1 MRKAPV
7 SYGQLDAALQSL
19 GFSVRVEKGKHR
31 LYTHAETGAVFSLPD
46 RRRTDLVSATHFA
59 AAQHTVSEYGIAD
72 EVEFAS
78 QLQKA
83 S

>member
-1 MRKAPV
+1 MRKAHV
-7 SYGQLDAALQSL
+7 TYGQLDAALQSL
-19 GFSVRVEKGKHR
+19 GFSVRVEAGKHR
-31 LYTHAETGAVFSLPD
+31 LYTHAKTGAVFSLPD
-46 RRRTDLVSATHFA
+46 RRRTELVSATHFA
-59 AAQHTVSEYGIAD
+59 AAQHVVAAYDIAD